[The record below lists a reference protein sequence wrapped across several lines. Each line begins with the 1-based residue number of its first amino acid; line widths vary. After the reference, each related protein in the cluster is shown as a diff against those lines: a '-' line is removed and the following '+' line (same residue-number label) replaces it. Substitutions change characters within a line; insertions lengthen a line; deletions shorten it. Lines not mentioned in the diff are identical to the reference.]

1 MVSSLGDNPAYETF
15 SRLVRVQTALWH
27 EVDARLR
34 RQHGIALS
42 DVTALQIVAD
52 TSACRVQDIVSTL
65 HITVGG
71 ASKVVDR
78 LVGAGH
84 VARSP
89 HPSDRR
95 SSLLEVTASG
105 LEMLERVAPDVQ
117 TVLQHRLQTILTTRD
132 LGELDRILTL
142 LQGSSATTEQG
153 VSS

>member
-1 MVSSLGDNPAYETF
+1 MTSLGDNPTYATF

-34 RQHGIALS
+34 RQHDVALS
-42 DVTALQIVAD
+42 EVTALQVVAE
-52 TSACRVQDIVSTL
+52 TPQCRVQDIVTTL

-84 VARSP
+84 VVRLP

-95 SSLLEVTASG
+95 SSLLDVTASG
-105 LEMLERVAPDVQ
+105 LELLERAAPDVQ
-117 TVLQHRLQTILTTRD
+117 AVLRRRLDSVLTTRD
-132 LGELDRILTL
+132 MGELNRILRS
-142 LQGSSATTEQG
+142 LQGPAIHSEGAAS
-153 VSS
+153 